1 MKFINRN
8 SAMYTTYV
16 KVGGIST
23 KVCFNNPLGN
33 NLGRGELFTSDDK
46 LIDALL
52 KDERYDKDWF
62 AANESEAKAFLAKV
76 ESITKSRDK
85 ATKGSKT
92 VSDKGSAELGLKGAS
107 GGPGVAGVKASELS
121 AEDLKDLQGDVSV
134 VGNLG
139 VNGKKEDID
148 TSEKK
153 EGVIGATEG
162 EANNETRDDSKV
174 EDSVKKEEAD
184 HESKTSEIEEIVV
197 HSIPE
202 ARKILTER
210 GCTVGIPSYDKAN
223 EEAEKLG
230 IKLIFKKNGENGDN
244 Q

>member
-76 ESITKSRDK
+76 ESITKSEGK
-85 ATKGSKT
+85 AKKGSKA
-92 VSDKGSAELGLKGAS
+92 VSDKGSAELGVKGSS
-107 GGPGVAGVKASELS
+107 GAPGISGVMASELS
-121 AEDLKDLQGDVSV
+121 AEDLKDLQGDVGV

-139 VNGKKEDID
+139 GNGEKETTDTSAEKED
-148 TSEKK
+148 
-153 EGVIGATEG
+153 VIGATEG
-162 EANNETRDDSKV
+162 ETEGEANDGSEDSAEKDESNNE
-174 EDSVKKEEAD
+174 
-184 HESKTSEIEEIVV
+184 SETAETEEIVV

-202 ARKILTER
+202 ARKVLKER
-210 GCTVGIPSYDKAN
+210 GCVVGVPSYDRVN
-223 EEAEKLG
+223 EAAEKLG
-230 IKLIFKKNGENGDN
+230 IKFIFKKNGETGDN
-244 Q
+244 